1 MVILGLMITG
11 LDLKLLCFIDLLL
24 YLRQNTF
31 ELNQVL
37 TSACAGQTYW
47 NTLVNIVINISVFFF
62 CFSRSLIVLFFLLF
76 LMTVK
81 SFETIVYSLFFGG
94 FYWWRE

>member
-62 CFSRSLIVLFFLLF
+62 LLF
-76 LMTVK
+76 PIPHCFVFS
-81 SFETIVYSLFFGG
+81 SFSDDCEIV
-94 FYWWRE
+94 